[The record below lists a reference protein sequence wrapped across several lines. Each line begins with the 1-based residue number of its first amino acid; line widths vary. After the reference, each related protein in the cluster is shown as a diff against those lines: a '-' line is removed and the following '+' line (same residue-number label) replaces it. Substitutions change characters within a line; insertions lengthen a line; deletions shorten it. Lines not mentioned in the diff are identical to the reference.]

1 MIILEIQKN
10 KKNQEDE
17 LYIPSYNFDQVVLWI
32 AQLVVMYD
40 TYFVSYGDIFIGS
53 LACFS

>member
-40 TYFVSYGDIFIGS
+40 TYFVFYGDIFIGS